1 MSWSAFQREMM
12 AAMDLRPYRLAT
24 TPAAE
29 TGHAADAADA
39 RADAR
44 AEARADARAASP
56 AQAPR
61 DTAAQRAQAAVSAD
75 ARRGGAVGRDRQPL
89 EQPHFERPDTA
100 RPRVDPPHVDPPR
113 VDPLIAAL
121 LRAAGREIDTP
132 TLLAWA
138 DGLRGNAR
146 AKRALWPRLRALRRS
161 GA

>member
-12 AAMDLRPYRLAT
+12 AAMNLRPYRLAT
-24 TPAAE
+24 TPTAD

-44 AEARADARAASP
+44 VDASASSP

-61 DTAAQRAQAAVSAD
+61 DIAVSAD
-75 ARRGGAVGRDRQPL
+75 ARRGDAAGRDRQPV
-89 EQPHFERPDTA
+89 EQSRFERPHFERSGTA
-100 RPRVDPPHVDPPR
+100 PPRVDPPR

-132 TLLAWA
+132 TLLDWA

>member
-24 TPAAE
+24 TPVAE
-29 TGHAADAADA
+29 AGHAADAADA
-39 RADAR
+39 RADAG
-44 AEARADARAASP
+44 ADARVTP
-56 AQAPR
+56 TAQAPR

-75 ARRGGAVGRDRQPL
+75 ARRGDAAGRDRQPV
-89 EQPHFERPDTA
+89 EQPYFERPGSA
-100 RPRVDPPHVDPPR
+100 RPHSATPR

>member
-24 TPAAE
+24 TPTAD

-44 AEARADARAASP
+44 VDASANSP

-61 DTAAQRAQAAVSAD
+61 DTAVQRAQAAVSAD
-75 ARRGGAVGRDRQPL
+75 ARRGGAVGRDRQSL

-100 RPRVDPPHVDPPR
+100 RPRVDSPRVDPPR